1 MRRWA
6 ETTSFINLLLMMKA
20 FPALVFSMAT
30 VPVIVFSIAALG
42 GGVTLWR
49 DVWAAIRE
57 GDPAALAAVM
67 LGLVHALLC
76 TMAVSS
82 MKETIER
89 RRKQKLDD
97 ERFEVIRKD
106 QAEIRTAVATIE
118 SGQAEAEERSDYIAS
133 TMSALARR
141 LRVENIMR
149 PNTYEC
155 WTGLTPWQRIHLRG
169 RALRVGSG
177 GGCRGHRCCSLD
189 SRCRAHREELAGALC
204 ARHGGRQG
212 GVRSLRR
219 SQRSGLPGIDCEVF
233 ASFRTLKQIAAV
245 KRITL
250 DLDRARFLLKEQ
262 QLTEVSFFLGRA
274 EGRWNRYAVREL
286 LCRL

>member
-1 MRRWA
+1 MLRKFNDGRAARTSRRRTA
-6 ETTSFINLLLMMKA
+6 ESRKAPSPVMVAAPEREGDASLGKKTTSFINLLLMMKA

-30 VPVIVFSIAALG
+30 VPIVFSIAALG

-67 LGLVHALLC
+67 LGLVYALLC

-106 QAEIRTAVATIE
+106 QAEIRAAVATIE

-155 WTGLTPWQRIHLRG
+155 WTGLTP
-169 RALRVGSG
+169 GSEFI
-177 GGCRGHRCCSLD
+177 SV
-189 SRCRAHREELAGALC
+189 
-204 ARHGGRQG
+204 GGRCVLDLVADVAVTGAVRWIPDVERIEKSWLERFARGTAVGKAVFVVYVDPNAQG
-212 GVRSLRR
+212 LDRLRSVCVCSARSSRLRR
-219 SQRSGLPGIDCEVF
+219 E
-233 ASFRTLKQIAAV
+233 AHNA
-245 KRITL
+245 
-250 DLDRARFLLKEQ
+250 
-262 QLTEVSFFLGRA
+262 
-274 EGRWNRYAVREL
+274 
-286 LCRL
+286 